1 MVERSGRKCPD
12 LDLVICRV
20 VRIAGKREK
29 FIKKLPTGKLT
40 RRDEKRIWSFRPMR
54 SIHGD
59 AHVDVVPFWSAWA
72 ILWPMK
78 SAGGHQLPIVG
89 RRGSANHVSPD
100 SNHLRHQRDNQP
112 FIHIQYAPTT
122 LKDHVSQKKTLVVGR
137 LDVHRVDLIRSPPRF
152 S

>member
-1 MVERSGRKCPD
+1 MIRGKCPD

-20 VRIAGKREK
+20 VGIAGKKREK
-29 FIKKLPTGKLT
+29 FIKVLPTGKLT

-78 SAGGHQLPIVG
+78 SVGGHQLPIVG

-100 SNHLRHQRDNQP
+100 SNHLRHQKRQSA
-112 FIHIQYAPTT
+112 IHS
-122 LKDHVSQKKTLVVGR
+122 H
-137 LDVHRVDLIRSPPRF
+137 LIRSDDIKGSHQPENTCCGTAGCA
-152 S
+152 SS